1 MSKATQR
8 SRNPVRASSESA
20 EAGSNLPP
28 ESILQKLPEDLR
40 NSIIESASFSGP
52 IPPPAMLGKY
62 EEHLTGSAERIVR
75 MAEKEQ
81 EHRHNWE
88 DSILASTGRDTKR
101 SHWMGLFIF
110 IAIILTSFILAMY
123 DKVIPASVLGTL
135 GIIGIFG
142 AAISLIM
149 GKGNH

>member
-1 MSKATQR
+1 
-8 SRNPVRASSESA
+8 
-20 EAGSNLPP
+20 
-28 ESILQKLPEDLR
+28 
-40 NSIIESASFSGP
+40 
-52 IPPPAMLGKY
+52 MLGKY

-88 DSILASTGRDTKR
+88 DSVLAAMDRETKR
-101 SHWMGLFIF
+101 NQWISLFIF
-110 IAIILTSFILAMY
+110 IAIILSSFILAMN
-123 DKVIPASVLGTL
+123 DKIIPASVLGGL

-149 GKGNH
+149 GRGDH

>member
-1 MSKATQR
+1 
-8 SRNPVRASSESA
+8 
-20 EAGSNLPP
+20 
-28 ESILQKLPEDLR
+28 
-40 NSIIESASFSGP
+40 
-52 IPPPAMLGKY
+52 MLGKY